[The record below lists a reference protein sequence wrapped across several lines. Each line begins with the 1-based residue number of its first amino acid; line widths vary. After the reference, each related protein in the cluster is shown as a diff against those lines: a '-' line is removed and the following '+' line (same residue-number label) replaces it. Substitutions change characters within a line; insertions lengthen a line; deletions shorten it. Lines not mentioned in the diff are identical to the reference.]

1 MDPYAPIAGISLERY
16 AELGADITG
25 VTDKEEIARIVEGKG
40 VARADWDA
48 AVAGWTARMQDMSL
62 MGQVATAYMPLYQAA
77 LARKQASSGQAK
89 PTVTFEEYVAMA
101 GAAAAIGYEG
111 MLGYYKID
119 GATWTLLAG
128 DWNAKI
134 PTNPQY
140 MGYGMLVEQESARIR
155 GGGMPR
161 PVQIGA
167 GAAQQPAQPQ
177 PQQYAQ
183 PQQYPQP
190 QHPAQPQ
197 GYAQP
202 AQGQQPW
209 GQQNPYA
216 QPSPDQ
222 AFLNQAGHAANAFA
236 GAAAAGFGAL
246 GQAFNSAVMGPGSRV
261 MVTWSDGNRY
271 PGTVA
276 QLASGQVYVT
286 MSDGRQL
293 WVPQHLVSVV

>member
-48 AVAGWTARMQDMSL
+48 AVSGWTARMQDMSL

-77 LARKQASSGQAK
+77 LARKQAASGQGK
-89 PTVTFEEYVAMA
+89 PSVTFEEYVAMA

-140 MGYGMLVEQESARIR
+140 MSYGMLVEQESARIR
-155 GGGMPR
+155 AGGMPR

-167 GAAQQPAQPQ
+167 AAPQAPAQPAQ
-177 PQQYAQ
+177 AQ
-183 PQQYPQP
+183 P
-190 QHPAQPQ
+190 
-197 GYAQP
+197 YAQP
-202 AQGQQPW
+202 AQPAQAW
-209 GQQNPYA
+209 GQPAQPYAQAPQQAWGQNPYA

-222 AFLNQAGHAANAFA
+222 AFLNHAGHAANAFA

-246 GQAFNSAVMGPGSRV
+246 GQAFNAAVMGPGSRV

-276 QLASGQVYVT
+276 QMANGQVYVT

-293 WVPQHLVSVV
+293 WVPQHLVAAV

>member
-89 PTVTFEEYVAMA
+89 PTVTFEEYVGMA

-119 GATWTLLAG
+119 GATWTLIAG

-134 PTNPQY
+134 PTSPQY
-140 MGYGMLVEQESARIR
+140 MSYGMLVEQESARIR
-155 GGGMPR
+155 AGGMPR
-161 PVQIGA
+161 PVQIGG
-167 GAAQQPAQPQ
+167 GAPQQPAQPQQQAQPGYGAPQQQPAQPQ
-177 PQQYAQ
+177 PYAQ
-183 PQQYPQP
+183 PGYGA
-190 QHPAQPQ
+190 PAQ
-197 GYAQP
+197 
-202 AQGQQPW
+202 QQW
-209 GQQNPYA
+209 GQNPYA

-276 QLASGQVYVT
+276 QLANGQVYVT

>member
-25 VTDKEEIARIVEGKG
+25 VSDKEEIARIVESKG

-48 AVAGWTARMQDMSL
+48 AVSGWTARMQDMSL

-89 PTVTFEEYVAMA
+89 PTVTFEEYVGMA

-119 GATWTLLAG
+119 GATWTLIAG
-128 DWNAKI
+128 DWNSKI
-134 PTNPQY
+134 PTSPQY
-140 MGYGMLVEQESARIR
+140 MSYGMLVEQESARIR
-155 GGGMPR
+155 AGGMPR
-161 PVQIGA
+161 PVQIGGGA
-167 GAAQQPAQPQ
+167 GAPAAQPHAQPAQPAYGAPQQQ
-177 PQQYAQ
+177 PQQQQ
-183 PQQYPQP
+183 PQQ
-190 QHPAQPQ
+190 A
-197 GYAQP
+197 
-202 AQGQQPW
+202 W
-209 GQQNPYA
+209 GQNPYA

-293 WVPQHLVSVV
+293 WVPQHLVAAV